1 MPVRAGGIDQGKDCL
16 MRLRSLLFVPG
27 DRPERFAKAA
37 ASGADAIILD
47 LEDSVSLANKEAA
60 RAAVAEY
67 LSGTREVI
75 TLVRVNPL
83 DGHMTAADVAAI
95 ADARADAIMLPKAE
109 GAPSIQQLD
118 TILRSESARDA
129 SLPPIL
135 PIATETPAA
144 IFTLGSYREVKDRLI
159 GLTWGAE
166 DLPAAIGATASRND
180 DGSYTQPYEVARAL
194 TLFAAHG
201 AGAAAIDTVFPAIK
215 NEAGLAAYAA
225 RARRDGFTGMMAI
238 HPSQVEPINAAFTPA
253 VEEVQ
258 RAQAIVD
265 AFAANPGVGVLQ
277 VDGKMVDAPHLKQAQ
292 HILSLAD

>member
-1 MPVRAGGIDQGKDCL
+1 

-47 LEDSVSLANKEAA
+47 LEDSVSLANKDAA
-60 RAAVAEY
+60 RHAIADY
-67 LSGTREVI
+67 LAGAREVI

-95 ADARADAIMLPKAE
+95 ITARPDAIMLPKAE
-109 GAPSIQQLD
+109 GAPSIAQLD
-118 TILRSESARDA
+118 LILQSEGAPDA

-135 PIATETPAA
+135 PIATETAAA
-144 IFTLGSYREVKDRLI
+144 IFTLGSYREAKDRLL

-166 DLPAAIGATASRND
+166 DLPAAIGATTSRET
-180 DGSYTQPYEVARAL
+180 DGSYTAPYDVARAL
-194 TLFAAHG
+194 TLFAAHA
-201 AGAAAIDTVFPAIK
+201 AGVAAIDTVFPAIK
-215 NEAGLAAYAA
+215 DEAGLAAYAA

-238 HPSQVEPINAAFTPA
+238 HPSQVEPINEAFTPSA
-253 VEEVQ
+253 DEVS

-277 VDGKMVDAPHLKQAQ
+277 VDGKMVDAPHLKQAKQ
-292 HILSLAD
+292 ILSLAD

>member
-1 MPVRAGGIDQGKDCL
+1 

-47 LEDSVSLANKEAA
+47 LEDSVSLLNKDMA
-60 RAAVAEY
+60 RHAVADY
-67 LSGTREVI
+67 LAGARDVV

-83 DGHMTAADVAAI
+83 DGHMTAADIAAI
-95 ADARADAIMLPKAE
+95 VGARPDAIMLPKAE
-109 GAPSIQQLD
+109 GAPSILQLD
-118 TILRSESARDA
+118 TILRSESDPDA
-129 SLPPIL
+129 SLPTIL

-144 IFTLGSYREVKDRLI
+144 IFTLGSYRDVRDRLV

-166 DLPAAIGATASRND
+166 DLPAAIGATASRID
-180 DGSYTQPYEVARAL
+180 DGSYTPPYEVARAL

-201 AGAAAIDTVFPAIK
+201 AGTAAIDTVFPAIK
-215 NEAGLAAYAA
+215 DEAGLAAYAA

-238 HPSQVEPINAAFTPA
+238 HPSQVELINAAFTPSA
-253 VEEVQ
+253 QEAG

>member
-1 MPVRAGGIDQGKDCL
+1 

-47 LEDSVSLANKEAA
+47 LEDSVSPANKEAA
-60 RAAVAEY
+60 RATVADY
-67 LSGTREVI
+67 LAGEREVV

-95 ADARADAIMLPKAE
+95 VAARPDAIMLPKAE
-109 GAPSIQQLD
+109 GAPSIAQLD

-144 IFTLGSYREVKDRLI
+144 IFTLGSYREVKDRLL

-166 DLPAAIGATASRND
+166 DLPAAIGAATSREA
-180 DGSYTQPYEVARAL
+180 DGSYTSPYEVARAM
-194 TLFAAHG
+194 TLFAAHA

-215 NEAGLAAYAA
+215 DVAGLTAYAV

-238 HPSQVEPINAAFTPA
+238 HPSQVEPINAAFTPSA
-253 VEEVQ
+253 DEAA

-265 AFAANPGVGVLQ
+265 AFAANPGAGVLQ
-277 VDGKMVDAPHLKQAQ
+277 VDGKMVDAPHLKQAK

>member
-1 MPVRAGGIDQGKDCL
+1 

-47 LEDSVSLANKEAA
+47 LEDSVALANKEAA

-67 LSGTREVI
+67 LLGDREVV

-95 ADARADAIMLPKAE
+95 AGARPDAIMLPKAE

-118 TILRSESARDA
+118 TILRSESARDV
-129 SLPPIL
+129 SLPAIL
-135 PIATETPAA
+135 PIATETPSA
-144 IFTLGSYREVKDRLI
+144 IFTLGSYREVRERLL

-166 DLPAAIGATASRND
+166 DLPAAIGATTSRLD
-180 DGSYTQPYEVARAL
+180 DGSYTSPYEVARAL

-201 AGAAAIDTVFPAIK
+201 AGVAAIDTVFPAIK
-215 NEAGLAAYAA
+215 DDLGLAAYAA

-253 VEEVQ
+253 GEEVL